1 MVDYAVIAICA
12 VLGEYLIPECR
23 CHHQDSRACP
33 DWRRFQ
39 SAGGGV
45 LYKYLT
51 LYPFWQHEATTND
64 TGLLLTLGLWG
75 NRTSDYCLT
84 LPHRIGL
91 RVGVDFIDTMDRY
104 TYYLRYSVATVY
116 TERTLYTINYCPFPE
131 VVHLEYS
138 VHPNASLYLL
148 CCSEDAAWCYNGK
161 YLTVL

>member
-12 VLGEYLIPECR
+12 VLGEYLIPESR
-23 CHHQDSRACP
+23 YHHQQLALIGAVSN
-33 DWRRFQ
+33 RRE
-39 SAGGGV
+39 AG
-45 LYKYLT
+45 YCINT

-75 NRTSDYCLT
+75 IRTSDYCLT

-104 TYYLRYSVATVY
+104 TYYLRYSVAIHRAY
-116 TERTLYTINYCPFPE
+116 SLHHQLLSFPRGRTPRVLSTPKRQPIPP
-131 VVHLEYS
+131 
-138 VHPNASLYLL
+138 LL
-148 CCSEDAAWCYNGK
+148 LGIAAWCYNGK

>member
-1 MVDYAVIAICA
+1 MVDYAVIAICS

-75 NRTSDYCLT
+75 IRTSDYCLT

-104 TYYLRYSVATVY
+104 TYYLRYSVAIHRAY
-116 TERTLYTINYCPFPE
+116 SLHHQLLSFPRSRTPRVLSTPKRQPIPP
-131 VVHLEYS
+131 
-138 VHPNASLYLL
+138 LL
-148 CCSEDAAWCYNGK
+148 LGIAARCYNGK